1 MDLFSAIINDDIIF
15 IQKEITRDVD
25 INQQHIHNKNMRP
38 LIFACLAGR
47 IEIIKLL
54 IKHGADINQVDLRG
68 FTPLMV
74 MRQENYNLGGLTDTK
89 RTEIINILIG
99 TGADVTK
106 APNGMTAEMF

>member
-1 MDLFSAIINDDIIF
+1 MDFHAIINGNIEYI
-15 IQKEITRDVD
+15 KEEIKKGID

-38 LIFACLAGR
+38 LILACLAGQ

-74 MRQENYNLGGLTDTK
+74 MGQENYNLGGLDEDK
-89 RTEIINILIG
+89 RSEIIKILIDAG
-99 TGADVTK
+99 GK
-106 APNGMTAEMF
+106 